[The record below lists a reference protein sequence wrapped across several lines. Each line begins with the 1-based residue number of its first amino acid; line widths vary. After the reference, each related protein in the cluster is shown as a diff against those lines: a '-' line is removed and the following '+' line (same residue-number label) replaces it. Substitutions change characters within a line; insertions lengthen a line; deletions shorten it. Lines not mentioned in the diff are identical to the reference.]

1 MNMSEINLNDMKPR
15 AGRNP
20 FTVPDGYFDHFA
32 DELVAKLSEQPQ
44 VVRPHTTWWHRYRY
58 WVATAACVCGLV
70 GGTVAFLHRAEPAAQ
85 VVVTHASTTAD
96 TFDQMTDYA
105 MYDKG
110 DMYASLYD
118 Y

>member
-1 MNMSEINLNDMKPR
+1 MSEINLNDMKPR

-32 DELVAKLSEQPQ
+32 DEFVAKLSEQP
-44 VVRPHTTWWHRYRY
+44 
-58 WVATAACVCGLV
+58 
-70 GGTVAFLHRAEPAAQ
+70 Q